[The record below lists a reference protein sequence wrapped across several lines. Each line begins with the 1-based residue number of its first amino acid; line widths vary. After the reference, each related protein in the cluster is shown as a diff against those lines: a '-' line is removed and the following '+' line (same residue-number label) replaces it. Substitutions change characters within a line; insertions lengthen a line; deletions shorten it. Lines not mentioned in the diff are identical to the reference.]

1 MAGRFTVGVVVGG
14 LAALTPFL
22 YPAMLVV
29 GAWSLYVHGVEP
41 AGDSASAGV
50 MWVAGWTLILTLAL
64 SGVVALALGLWG
76 APRATATA
84 AGTLLVL
91 AAVRRRMHQRGE
103 TDGPV

>member
-1 MAGRFTVGVVVGG
+1 MSGKFTVGVVVGG
-14 LAALTPFL
+14 LSSLTPFL

-41 AGDSASAGV
+41 DGDTATAGV
-50 MWVAGWTLILTLAL
+50 MWIAGWTLILTLAL
-64 SGVVALALGLWG
+64 SAIVALAAGLWG
-76 APRATATA
+76 APRATLTA

-91 AAVRRRMHQRGE
+91 AGVRRHMHKRGE